1 MRKDLFNAIK
11 TKLASDVPE
20 VKHIDL
26 WNHNVEFIEQE
37 DMWERPAVFVEFGK
51 IEWAPFQGGSQ
62 RGRGIVT
69 IHLVTDWTEGGH
81 DAAFDLSHRVYKAL
95 DGLSGESFNERTVAD
110 GDEHEP
116 QPRGDT
122 GEHRQLCRA
131 LPVAIGCTSR
141 KDEAPTDS
149 YRRGFYMKCYTFAP
163 KKDDSTT

>member
-81 DAAFDLSHRVYKAL
+81 DVAFDLSHRVYKAL
-95 DGLSGESFNERTVAD
+95 DGLSGESFNGLSLVETNTNHN
-110 GDEHEP
+110 HE
-116 QPRGDT
+116 
-122 GEHRQLCRA
+122 EILES
-131 LPVAIGCTSR
+131 I
-141 KDEAPTDS
+141 DS
-149 YRRGFYMKCYTFAP
+149 YAVRYLLR
-163 KKDDSTT
+163 